1 MENLDQ
7 NCSQL
12 VPGAL
17 LNAAPLP
24 EVSTSAVAQ
33 VISHEAPL
41 CLRPCAL
48 TGAQLRCKQAVDL
61 VLGFLLLLVALPFMA
76 VIWVAIRVDSKG
88 PGMIVQNRIGYK
100 GRAFKF
106 YKFRTMYWGCT
117 DSAHRAYI
125 KDWMDNRP
133 ADKGTVFKLV
143 NDQRVTRVG
152 AILCRYSLDELP
164 QLFNVLKLD
173 MSLVGPRP
181 ALPYEVENYEPWH
194 GKRFQAPPGLTGLWQ
209 VSGRNRLS
217 FEDMVRLDIEYL
229 RHWSI
234 GLDFKLL
241 FKTIPTVLLGTGH

>member
-133 ADKGTVFKLV
+133 ADQGTVFEMAPTV
-143 NDQRVTRVG
+143 VTRWSRTSLATRPSSAVRFCLQLMLSWRWAG
-152 AILCRYSLDELP
+152 AVASPSER
-164 QLFNVLKLD
+164 
-173 MSLVGPRP
+173 G
-181 ALPYEVENYEPWH
+181 A
-194 GKRFQAPPGLTGLWQ
+194 
-209 VSGRNRLS
+209 S
-217 FEDMVRLDIEYL
+217 FEVAVAR
-229 RHWSI
+229 
-234 GLDFKLL
+234 
-241 FKTIPTVLLGTGH
+241 